1 MKASNYNIIKTLLRT
16 EKSSAQEAQN
26 KYLFLV
32 AKNANKLQIK
42 KAVEEVY
49 KVKVNSV
56 NTINMPGK
64 LKRVRY
70 QEGYTSSWKK
80 ALVSLKQGSK
90 IEVT

>member
-1 MKASNYNIIKTLLRT
+1 MKVSNYNIVKSLLRT
-16 EKSSAQEAQN
+16 EKSSLQEPLN

-32 AKNANKLQIK
+32 ANNANKLQIK
-42 KAVEEVY
+42 KAIEEIY
-49 KVKVNSV
+49 KVKVHSV

-70 QEGYTSSWKK
+70 QEGYTSDWKK
-80 ALVSLKQGSK
+80 ALVSLKEGSK

>member
-1 MKASNYNIIKTLLRT
+1 MKSQNFNIIKSLLRT
-16 EKSSAQEAQN
+16 EKSSLQEPAN

-32 AKNANKLQIK
+32 AVNANKIEIK
-42 KAVEEVY
+42 KAIEEIY
-49 KVKVNSV
+49 KVKVSAV
-56 NTINMPGK
+56 NTVNMPPK

-80 ALVSLKQGSK
+80 ALVTLKEGSK